1 MTTYS
6 VMGNG
11 DRLSVLASWAGQMSD
26 VSTKVTTVTN
36 RSDGEDLTL
45 SLTTVSEA
53 AWYAAAWLDSWPAVR
68 EHLKGIADW
77 ARQPNL
83 GAPAPRLDLS
93 KCRHQDVY
101 STYDSHEVLDIH
113 LPATLEAV
121 AHSAPGGGRRV
132 VLRAGRDRSV
142 AGDMRAGRRARP

>member
-36 RSDGEDLTL
+36 RSDGEDLAL

-53 AWYAAAWLDSWPAVR
+53 A
-68 EHLKGIADW
+68 
-77 ARQPNL
+77 
-83 GAPAPRLDLS
+83 
-93 KCRHQDVY
+93 
-101 STYDSHEVLDIH
+101 
-113 LPATLEAV
+113 
-121 AHSAPGGGRRV
+121 
-132 VLRAGRDRSV
+132 
-142 AGDMRAGRRARP
+142 